1 MARERS
7 AASRMRRGRNA
18 GRLLPAL
25 FCALL
30 PVFAHSGPQDRDG
43 REDRRAQRY
52 DEAPQQRYI
61 SLDQAIA
68 IAERRYKARVV
79 RATTT
84 ESEGRRYHVL
94 RMLSEEGRVWTVRID
109 AATGQER

>member
-1 MARERS
+1 
-7 AASRMRRGRNA
+7 MRRGRNA

-30 PVFAHSGPQDRDG
+30 AVFAHAGPQDRDG
-43 REDRRAQRY
+43 REDRQRY
-52 DEAPQQRYI
+52 DQAPPQRYI

-79 RATTT
+79 RASTS

-94 RMLSEEGRVWTVRID
+94 RLLSEEGRVWTVRID